1 MSKARLFAF
10 PLLLCALWP
19 AQAQQGAPVL
29 FGRADFEMEWKVEPL
44 KLVLSARYLAARRIM
59 RLEILDGTSRVIL
72 RDLGTGEAQLLIA
85 QGQKGAYSFKAAP
98 MGRFTPGPPTGSQT
112 IGNEECR
119 EFSSGPASLCLTDDG
134 IPLKMTFPEGSLT
147 ASRLLRQP
155 QLPAMF
161 ELPAGVQA
169 KPLPAGV
176 QPPPLPF

>member
-1 MSKARLFAF
+1 MSKARLFA
-10 PLLLCALWP
+10 LAIALMAPVP

-44 KLVLSARYLAARRIM
+44 KLVLSARYLAARRMM
-59 RLEILDGTSRVIL
+59 RMEILDGTSRAVL
-72 RDLGTGEAQLLIA
+72 RDLGSGDAHLIIA
-85 QGQKGAYSFKAAP
+85 QGQKGVYKFKAAP
-98 MGRFTPGPPTGSQT
+98 MGHFSPGAPTGSQT

-119 EFSSGPASLCLTDDG
+119 DFASGPVLLCLTDDG

-155 QLPAMF
+155 QAPALF
-161 ELPAGVQA
+161 ELPQGAQP